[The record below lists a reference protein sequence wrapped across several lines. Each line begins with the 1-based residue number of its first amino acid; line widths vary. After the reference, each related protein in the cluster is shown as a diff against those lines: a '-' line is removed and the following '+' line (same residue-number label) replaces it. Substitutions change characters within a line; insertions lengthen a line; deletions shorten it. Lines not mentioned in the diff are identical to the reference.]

1 MKGKKFNAAEKHFL
15 QKEVKIRQ
23 ELREMKE
30 WYEDICNVNSQLVEE
45 NNALRHE
52 LSELLDRYN
61 KALEYS
67 KLSESQILN
76 AIKKD
81 NSIVSLTEILSTMR
95 AMI

>member
-1 MKGKKFNAAEKHFL
+1 MKGKKFNAAEKHF
-15 QKEVKIRQ
+15 QQREVKIRQ

-30 WYEDICNVNSQLVEE
+30 WYEDVCNVNSQLIKE
-45 NNALRHE
+45 NTALRHE

-95 AMI
+95 SMI

>member
-1 MKGKKFNAAEKHFL
+1 MKGKKFNAAEKHF
-15 QKEVKIRQ
+15 QQREVKIRQ

-30 WYEDICNVNSQLVEE
+30 WYEDVCNVNSQLIKE
-45 NNALRHE
+45 NTALGHE

-95 AMI
+95 SMI